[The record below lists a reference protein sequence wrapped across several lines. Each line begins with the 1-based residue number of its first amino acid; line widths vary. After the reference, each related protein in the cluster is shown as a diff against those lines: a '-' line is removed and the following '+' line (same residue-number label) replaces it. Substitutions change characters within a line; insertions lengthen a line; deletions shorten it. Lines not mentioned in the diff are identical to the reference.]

1 MILDSIH
8 ATKTKKYCSLKYIV
22 IRGFVIRGFDYSRL
36 VNYAQNLL
44 SAYISLAYLWILN
57 ILMAIMDNKMPKQL
71 YLIICGFNIC
81 GISDDVTLA
90 NNEGRL
96 YVNEL
101 CPKGESKN
109 NERMKNKL

>member
-1 MILDSIH
+1 MEQRLKKNILLFKVQ
-8 ATKTKKYCSLKYIV
+8 AALV
-22 IRGFVIRGFDYSRL
+22 IRGFVIRGFNYTKL

-44 SAYISLAYLWILN
+44 SAYISLAYLRIVYIL
-57 ILMAIMDNKMPKQL
+57 IAIMDNKMPKQW
-71 YLIICGFNIC
+71 YLIICSFNIC

-96 YVNEL
+96 YVNKL
-101 CPKGESKN
+101 CLKGESKN